1 MAETYLTLTNKV
13 IARLNEVALTSSTFS
28 NARGIQVQCQNAVN
42 EAVRYINQKEFQ
54 YPFNHATDT
63 EVLTAGVVRY
73 SVPATTKTVDYNTFR
88 IIKDSDL
95 GITGGR
101 LRTLNYNDY
110 INSFITQEDEINS
123 TTTSTTHTDSVT
135 TITVSSTS
143 GFDSA
148 GTLFIGNEEITYT
161 AIGSSTT
168 FTGCTRG
175 AGGTTAASIA
185 SGVTVTQFDGGGIP
199 EFIIRTP
206 DNNYLLY
213 PFPTK
218 SVTIK
223 YDYYTF
229 PTDMSAHGDTTTI
242 PDRFAAVIIDGA
254 TAFVY
259 QYRGETQQYQLNM
272 QRFEQGIKNMQT
284 LLVNRFD
291 YIRSTY
297 IPKSSGAS
305 NTSTLNLRVS

>member
-28 NARGIQVQCQNAVN
+28 SARGIQVQCQNAVN
-42 EAVRYINQKEFQ
+42 ESIRYINQKEFQ

-88 IIKDSDL
+88 VIKDSDL
-95 GITGGR
+95 GVTGGR
-101 LRTLNYNDY
+101 LKILNYNDY
-110 INSFITQEDEINS
+110 VNHFITQEDEINS

-135 TITVSSTS
+135 TITVTSTS
-143 GFDSA
+143 GFDA
-148 GTLFIGNEEITYT
+148 TGTLFIGNEQITYT

-175 AGGTTAASIA
+175 AGSTTAATIA
-185 SGVTVTQFDGGGIP
+185 SGITVTQFDGGGVP
-199 EFIIRTP
+199 EFVVRTP

-223 YDYYTF
+223 FDYYTF
-229 PTDMSAHGDTTTI
+229 PTDMSAHGSTTTV
-242 PDRFAAVIIDGA
+242 PDRFAAVIVDGA

-259 QYRGETQQYQLNM
+259 QYRGETQQYQLNFG
-272 QRFEQGIKNMQT
+272 RFEQGIKNMQT
-284 LLVNRFD
+284 LLINRFD
-291 YIRSTY
+291 YVRSTY
-297 IPKSSGAS
+297 IPQSGSGS
-305 NTSTLNLRVS
+305 NSSTLNLRVN

>member
-13 IARLNEVALTSSTFS
+13 IARLNEVALTSTTFS
-28 NARGIQVQCQNAVN
+28 SARGIQVQCQNAMN

-88 IIKDSDL
+88 VIKDSDL
-95 GITGGR
+95 GVTGGR
-101 LRTLNYNDY
+101 LKILNYNDY
-110 INSFITQEDEINS
+110 VNNFITQEDEINS

-135 TITVSSTS
+135 TITVTSTS
-143 GFDSA
+143 GFDA
-148 GTLFIGNEEITYT
+148 TGTLFIGNEQITYT

-175 AGGTTAASIA
+175 ANSTTAATIA
-185 SGVTVTQFDGGGIP
+185 SGITVTQFDGGGIP
-199 EFIIRTP
+199 EFVIRTP

-213 PFPTK
+213 PFPIK

-223 YDYYTF
+223 FDYYTF
-229 PTDMSAHGDTTTI
+229 PTDMSAHGDTTTV

-259 QYRGETQQYQLNM
+259 QYRGETQQYQLNFG
-272 QRFEQGIKNMQT
+272 RFEQGIKNMQT
-284 LLVNRFD
+284 LLINRFD
-291 YIRSTY
+291 YVRSTY
-297 IPKSSGAS
+297 IPQTGSGS
-305 NTSTLNLRVS
+305 NNSTLNLRVS